1 MKYDVAKVG
10 IGFVIGWFLAKV
22 LILVFT
28 IITLPARVVS
38 GVLK

>member
-10 IGFVIGWFLAKV
+10 IGFVIGLLLAKV

-28 IITLPARVVS
+28 IITLPARVVF